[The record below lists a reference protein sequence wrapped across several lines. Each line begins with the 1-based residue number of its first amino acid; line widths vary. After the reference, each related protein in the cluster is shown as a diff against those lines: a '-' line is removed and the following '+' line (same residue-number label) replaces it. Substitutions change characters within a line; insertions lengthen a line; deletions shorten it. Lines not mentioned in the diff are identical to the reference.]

1 MAGLRPVVLTAETL
15 DFYRGFERNPRW
27 ECKLSSAQ
35 LHERGKQ
42 PSHFCL
48 EGWQSKRGEQI
59 HAGVLHVPDEDL
71 RILAAQASRVQTYL
85 HEIKSSPAHPAF
97 FDVDM
102 AVSPFNDLFWKMI
115 VAVIERA
122 ELNHEEIACATMQEY
137 LKMPSLHPETS
148 TLPYGILER
157 LRASKPF
164 VPNATGDE
172 KWTWLDVARCGL
184 DATEP
189 SGVFGDAT
197 HPNVIRP
204 LVCVFLMA
212 ISKLIQRVCL
222 SFYPDIAKTDTD
234 TKMQTFVLTNYEAE
248 THSINFPENDKRE
261 TKLGAHV
268 YLRQLYVDTHTQLY
282 IWQAL
287 VDLFTGSFA
296 EVPCADGPHAFWTS
310 VFDAAPY
317 TSKVGG
323 LRMPFALK
331 AAPCKKCGTAKK
343 RKQCDWCCGAGK
355 ISSPRYYGPLC
366 RIKPG
371 NGDVD
376 VTEKGLSSLFN
387 RVYLSHM
394 ATVRVSAGTQVTP
407 GVNLEGKTVPSN
419 LHMVQKGEI
428 EARLG
433 KARAAATIR
442 RLSDRTGVAGDSA
455 EMHQVLAT
463 VNAEDTMHDHLC
475 QKAPTMSVRMP
486 LTASDARFIALQKA
500 FPALL
505 SELFH
510 ECYLSVIVS
519 GASIIHHS
527 SNGEPKLINV
537 FVKGE
542 GASRCFNRTVDP
554 SDIAGV
560 PGCHTN
566 WQNTVFFTIYRDDH
580 GKIVQR
586 CFNKQLKCNRRSS
599 RSSQSGKPCACGDW
613 AGEARMVSRKH
624 AQFIR
629 DFFYTPEEQ
638 REENCRR
645 EVVAQAKALAR
656 RHSKRMVAE
665 LGPTSEY
672 TKYVEKVCKRART
685 KSQEPISVAD
695 LDERDVGMRSQSYGT
710 SGAAFNFYL

>member
-184 DATEP
+184 DETEP

-317 TSKVGG
+317 TSKVGVADAIRAESG
-323 LRMPFALK
+323 AVQEMRHCKEAQAVRLVLRRWQDFVTPVLRSAL
-331 AAPCKKCGTAKK
+331 PDQTGQRRCGRDGK
-343 RKQCDWCCGAGK
+343 GAFVAVQ
-355 ISSPRYYGPLC
+355 S
-366 RIKPG
+366 
-371 NGDVD
+371 
-376 VTEKGLSSLFN
+376 
-387 RVYLSHM
+387 
-394 ATVRVSAGTQVTP
+394 RVSEPHG
-407 GVNLEGKTVPSN
+407 
-419 LHMVQKGEI
+419 HR
-428 EARLG
+428 ARQ
-433 KARAAATIR
+433 R
-442 RLSDRTGVAGDSA
+442 RDAGDPRR
-455 EMHQVLAT
+455 QFGGQ
-463 VNAEDTMHDHLC
+463 D
-475 QKAPTMSVRMP
+475 
-486 LTASDARFIALQKA
+486 
-500 FPALL
+500 
-505 SELFH
+505 
-510 ECYLSVIVS
+510 
-519 GASIIHHS
+519 GA
-527 SNGEPKLINV
+527 K
-537 FVKGE
+537 
-542 GASRCFNRTVDP
+542 
-554 SDIAGV
+554 
-560 PGCHTN
+560 
-566 WQNTVFFTIYRDDH
+566 
-580 GKIVQR
+580 
-586 CFNKQLKCNRRSS
+586 
-599 RSSQSGKPCACGDW
+599 
-613 AGEARMVSRKH
+613 
-624 AQFIR
+624 
-629 DFFYTPEEQ
+629 
-638 REENCRR
+638 
-645 EVVAQAKALAR
+645 
-656 RHSKRMVAE
+656 
-665 LGPTSEY
+665 
-672 TKYVEKVCKRART
+672 
-685 KSQEPISVAD
+685 
-695 LDERDVGMRSQSYGT
+695 
-710 SGAAFNFYL
+710 